1 MIERLRRW
9 SALLVLSAAASP
21 LAALDILIT
30 NDDGATANLRALY
43 QELTEAG
50 HDVLVSVPCRNQSG
64 QGAALRFLQPIG
76 PLAQECR
83 GGVAPVGA
91 PGVGV
96 SSAEPYIHYVDSTPV
111 AALLYGLDVLAAER
125 WHHAPDLVISGPNE
139 GNNTGQVNPSSGTVA
154 NAVYALNRGLP
165 ALAVSADGN
174 TTDNAGLAAE
184 VAQVVLRVVAE
195 LERNQRPRQPLLPAG
210 TGLNINVPKFV
221 AGEEADALP
230 FARTSIGVYSTVA
243 PRFVLN
249 LAVDPAAQAQGID
262 AALPGISFA
271 AGDPAAADP
280 DSEALVLA
288 QGKVT
293 VSVIEGNF
301 GVGPVARVRAL
312 AQLGGLFR
320 PQP

>member
-1 MIERLRRW
+1 MIELLRRW
-9 SALLVLSAAASP
+9 SALLVMSAAPP
-21 LAALDILIT
+21 LAALDILVT

-64 QGAALRFLQPIG
+64 QGAALRFLQPIAE
-76 PLAQECR
+76 LAQDCR
-83 GGVAPVGA
+83 GGVAAAGA

-96 SSAEPYIHYVDSTPV
+96 ASAESYIHYVDSTPV

-139 GNNTGQVNPSSGTVA
+139 GNNTGHVNPSSGTVA

-174 TTDNAGLAAE
+174 TTDNAELAGE
-184 VAQVVLRVVAE
+184 VAQLLLRVVEE
-195 LERNQRPRQPLLPAG
+195 LEHKQRPRQPLLPEG
-210 TGLNINVPKFV
+210 TGLNINVPKFA
-221 AGEEADALP
+221 AGEAAALP
-230 FARTSIGVYSTVA
+230 FARTSVGVYSTAA
-243 PRFVLN
+243 PRFVPN
-249 LAVDPAAQAQGID
+249 LAEDPAAQAQGID
-262 AALPGISFA
+262 AALPGITFA

>member
-1 MIERLRRW
+1 MIELLRRW
-9 SALLVLSAAASP
+9 SALLVMSAAPP
-21 LAALDILIT
+21 LAALDILVT

-43 QELTEAG
+43 QELTAAG

-76 PLAQECR
+76 ELAQDCR
-83 GGVAPVGA
+83 GGVAAAGA

-96 SSAEPYIHYVDSTPV
+96 ASAESYIHYVDSTPV

-174 TTDNAGLAAE
+174 TTDNAGLAGE
-184 VAQVVLRVVAE
+184 VAQLLLRVVEE
-195 LERNQRPRQPLLPAG
+195 LEHKQRPRQPLLPEG
-210 TGLNINVPKFV
+210 TGLNINVPKFA
-221 AGEEADALP
+221 AGEAAALP
-230 FARTSIGVYSTVA
+230 FARTSVGVYSTAA
-243 PRFVLN
+243 PRFVPN
-249 LAVDPAAQAQGID
+249 LAEDPAAQAQGID
-262 AALPGISFA
+262 AALPGITFA

>member
-9 SALLVLSAAASP
+9 SALLVLSAAAPP
-21 LAALDILIT
+21 LAALDILVT

-76 PLAQECR
+76 PLAQDCR
-83 GGVAPVGA
+83 GGVAAAGA

-96 SSAEPYIHYVDSTPV
+96 ASAEPYIHYVDSTPV

-125 WHHAPDLVISGPNE
+125 WNHAPDLVISGPNE
-139 GNNTGQVNPSSGTVA
+139 GNNTGHVNPSSGTVA

-184 VAQVVLRVVAE
+184 VAQVLLRVVAE
-195 LERNQRPRQPLLPAG
+195 LEHKQRPRQPLLPEG
-210 TGLNINVPKFV
+210 IGLNINVPKFA
-221 AGEEADALP
+221 AGEAAALP
-230 FARTSIGVYSTVA
+230 FARTSVGVYSAVA

-249 LAVDPAAQAQGID
+249 LAEDPAAQAQGID
-262 AALPGISFA
+262 AALPGITFA
-271 AGDPAAADP
+271 PGDPAAADP
-280 DSEALVLA
+280 DSEALVLG

-320 PQP
+320 RQP